1 MAKRRKST
9 KKSKKTKSQTGAGI
23 IVKMSRPR
31 TRPFIARRA
40 KGVRPVVIDQKGG
53 FLGPLIAGLMGLA
66 ASTIPALIKKKK

>member
-1 MAKRRKST
+1 M
-9 KKSKKTKSQTGAGI
+9 GI

-53 FLGPLIAGLMGLA
+53 FLGALLAGLAGLA
-66 ASTIPALIKKKK
+66 ASTIPALIKKK